1 MGERLYRAT
10 LLAGSTLTVMA
21 GATITPALPAMEEA
35 FAAVP
40 AAAFW
45 VKLALSLPA
54 IFIALGG
61 PLFGWLLDRWGRR
74 PVLVLTVCLYA
85 LAGSS
90 GFVLPSLAA
99 ILAGR
104 ALLGVAVSGT
114 MTGFTTLIGDGFHG
128 AELDRFMG
136 LQGAATALGGVVFLL
151 LGGLLADVGWRYPF
165 LVYLLSLIVLPGVLS
180 SVREPKRLPPELPTK
195 TRRTPLPLRR
205 LLPFYLL
212 AFVGMLAFYLIPTQG
227 AFHLR
232 ELGVESNTPVG
243 VAVAL
248 MTLASAAGSL
258 VYRRLRR
265 RLSSRGIF
273 ALNFA
278 LMGLGYLL
286 LGLAD
291 GYYGALTG
299 LIIAGGGMGLFLPN
313 LNVRL
318 AGLVPEKLRG
328 RAFGGSTTALYLGQ
342 FLSPILATPL
352 VNRLNYAGLYLV
364 TGGLMAIGALVGL
377 LLSRKSGGDSLPA
390 D

>member
-1 MGERLYRAT
+1 
-10 LLAGSTLTVMA
+10 
-21 GATITPALPAMEEA
+21 
-35 FAAVP
+35 
-40 AAAFW
+40 
-45 VKLALSLPA
+45 
-54 IFIALGG
+54 
-61 PLFGWLLDRWGRR
+61 
-74 PVLVLTVCLYA
+74 
-85 LAGSS
+85 
-90 GFVLPSLAA
+90 
-99 ILAGR
+99 
-104 ALLGVAVSGT
+104 
-114 MTGFTTLIGDGFHG
+114 
-128 AELDRFMG
+128 
-136 LQGAATALGGVVFLL
+136 
-151 LGGLLADVGWRYPF
+151 
-165 LVYLLSLIVLPGVLS
+165 
-180 SVREPKRLPPELPTK
+180 
-195 TRRTPLPLRR
+195 
-205 LLPFYLL
+205 
-212 AFVGMLAFYLIPTQG
+212 MLAFYLIPTQV